1 MENTQQK
8 HTQQLVLACIDGSA
22 ISSAVCDYAVWI
34 AQRVGAPLKLL
45 HNIEHQET
53 PVTSDLTGNIG
64 LGSQEHLL
72 EDLTKLEQQRSKL
85 LMQQGKLM
93 LETAKQRAQQSGIAD
108 PITVQ
113 RHGSVAESLIDLEDD
128 IHVLVLGVR
137 GADHEKQ
144 QEKIGSHLEM
154 MIRAIHR
161 PILVVNDE
169 FKTPETIMLA
179 YDGSEAAEKVVDM
192 VAKSPLYKGF
202 TCHLVCV
209 NKNTENAENA
219 DKLLQQASE
228 KLAKASGLTLI
239 TASLSGKADQELCA
253 YQEKHAI
260 DLTIMGAFSHT
271 RLREMLLGSFT
282 IKMLVNTKKP
292 LLLLR

>member
-1 MENTQQK
+1 MK

-22 ISSAVCDYAVWI
+22 ISSAVCDYSAWI
-34 AQRVGAPLKLL
+34 AQRIDAPLKLL

-72 EDLTKLEQQRSKL
+72 EDLTQLEQQRSKL

-93 LETAKQRAQQSGIAD
+93 LQAAKERVQQAGIAE
-108 PITVQ
+108 PVTAQ
-113 RHGSVAESLIDLEDD
+113 RHGSVTESLIDLEDD
-128 IHVLVLGVR
+128 IRVLVLGVR
-137 GADHEKQ
+137 GEDHEKQ

-154 MIRAIHR
+154 MVRAIHR

-179 YDGSEAAEKVVDM
+179 YDGSEAAEKAVDM
-192 VAKSPLYKGF
+192 VAKSPLYKGLS
-202 TCHLVCV
+202 CHLVCV
-209 NKNTENAENA
+209 NKNTDNAES
-219 DKLLQQASE
+219 LLQQASE
-228 KLAKASGLTLI
+228 KLKASDITLI
-239 TASLSGKADQELCA
+239 TASLSGKAEQELCA

-282 IKMLVNTKKP
+282 VKMLVNTKKP